1 MSKQKFTNEQIIR
14 CLNECHDTEFVV
26 ADLVDNGDTET
37 VTFDRIVAILNSQQQ
52 EIETLRDNNEH
63 LVVILEETKAE
74 TKKEFIEKIKA
85 LLDNN
90 EDFKRGVFGWDTSEI
105 KILLDEAA
113 KR

>member
-1 MSKQKFTNEQIIR
+1 MSKQRFTNEQIIR

-26 ADLVDNGDTET
+26 ADLIDGGDSEA
-37 VTFDRIVAILNSQQQ
+37 VTLDRIIAILNSQKQ
-52 EIETLRDNNEH
+52 EIENLRGNNEH
-63 LVVILEETKAE
+63 LAVVLEETKAE
-74 TKKEFIEKIKA
+74 AKKEFVEKIKI

>member
-1 MSKQKFTNEQIIR
+1 MNKQRFTDEQIIR
-14 CLNECHDTEFVV
+14 CLNECIDTEFVI
-26 ADLVDNGDTET
+26 ADLVDDGDTET
-37 VTFDRIVAILNSQQQ
+37 VTLDRIIRILNSQQQ

-63 LVVILEETKAE
+63 LAVILEEAKIEA
-74 TKKEFIEKIKA
+74 KKELVEKVKI

-90 EDFKRGVFGWDTSEI
+90 EDFKRGVLGWDTNEI